1 VTIYRVAGYNLATVS
16 TNVQTALENWFGNRS
31 NTGIG
36 DNLLVQDIVAA
47 LANITGLGSYTLTSP
62 TTNTV
67 IGEGEVPTLG
77 TLTIADG
84 GTV

>member
-1 VTIYRVAGYNLATVS
+1 
-16 TNVQTALENWFGNRS
+16 
-31 NTGIG
+31 
-36 DNLLVQDIVAA
+36 VAA